1 MKAVVIEHAGGPEA
15 LTLKEMP
22 TPKVK
27 PGWSLV
33 KIMGF
38 GINRSEIY
46 TRNGESPD
54 VKFPRILGIEGVG
67 EIAETTDAEKLP
79 VGQTVVS
86 IMGGMGRDFD
96 GSYAEYALLPNKQI
110 FPVTTSLSWADLAAV
125 PETFF
130 TAYGSLLNSHVQDA
144 KTLLVRGA
152 TSGVGVAAIKLAKA
166 MNPSIVITGSTRHA
180 DKFDQLTAVGCDHP
194 ILDTNN
200 EVQTD
205 DHFDSILELVGSQ
218 TVVDSLSHLNPGGY
232 CCLTGG
238 LANVWEVEH
247 FSPFMI
253 PSGANLTTFSSG
265 SVTEKAFN
273 DMLQLIDQNNIDV
286 KPAQTFDL
294 AHTGDAT
301 AALDAPDMFGKVVVL
316 P

>member
-1 MKAVVIEHAGGPEA
+1 MKAVVIEHEGGPEA
-15 LTLKEMP
+15 LTLKEVP
-22 TPKVK
+22 TPEVK

-33 KIMGF
+33 KIKGF

-67 EIAETTDAEKLP
+67 EIAQTTDAEKLP

-166 MNPSIVITGSTRHA
+166 MNPSVVITGSTGMPIS
-180 DKFDQLTAVGCDHP
+180 LT
-194 ILDTNN
+194 N
-200 EVQTD
+200 
-205 DHFDSILELVGSQ
+205 
-218 TVVDSLSHLNPGGY
+218 
-232 CCLTGG
+232 
-238 LANVWEVEH
+238 
-247 FSPFMI
+247 
-253 PSGANLTTFSSG
+253 
-265 SVTEKAFN
+265 
-273 DMLQLIDQNNIDV
+273 
-286 KPAQTFDL
+286 
-294 AHTGDAT
+294 
-301 AALDAPDMFGKVVVL
+301 
-316 P
+316 